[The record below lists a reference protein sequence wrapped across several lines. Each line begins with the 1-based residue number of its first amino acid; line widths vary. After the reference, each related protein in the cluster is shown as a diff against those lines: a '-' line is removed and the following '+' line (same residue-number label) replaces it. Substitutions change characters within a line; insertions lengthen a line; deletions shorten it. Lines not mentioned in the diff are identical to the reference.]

1 MLEAWMEPRLD
12 AYEARRQHEIAR
24 LEAEAKESDAKARF
38 LRGVL
43 EGTIELRRASDEEI
57 VDAMKKNKLPALNN
71 MEHPDSVDGYEY
83 LLRMRMDRVKASAV
97 ADQEAAVE
105 RAMGQLAKTQATTA
119 IAIWKEDLSAFEE
132 GWQKLI
138 ASRGGEKKGIVIVS
152 GRKQV
157 KKLIEKV

>member
-1 MLEAWMEPRLD
+1 M
-12 AYEARRQHEIAR
+12 
-24 LEAEAKESDAKARF
+24 
-38 LRGVL
+38 L

-57 VDAMKKNKLPALNN
+57 VEAMKKHSLPALND

-105 RAMGQLAKTQATTA
+105 RAMAQLGKIQGTTA
-119 IAIWKEDLSAFEE
+119 SAIWKEDLAAFEE
-132 GWQKLI
+132 SWQKLV

-152 GRKQV
+152 GRKPV
-157 KKLIEKV
+157 KKLVGKA